1 MFKNQ
6 FIKFGSTA
14 LLLFVALSVVGCMTI
29 NPNAQWDASS
39 SLAGNPAAG
48 NAASSPAMDY
58 MTALKLVRNWG
69 PITSG
74 ASSLF
79 LKTEGQ
85 PTSNEAEVTV
95 TFKYAVY
102 HCFYADTP
110 NPVIVNKFLADPP
123 TSVDINCRE
132 GRLSVWDSEK
142 ETKQLIAAW
151 KTMVSG
157 PPADSPKQAAAFD
170 AVAAQYRADP
180 AAFTLPEAARAF
192 KVQAETAMREK
203 RLWDAADRYSKALA
217 LNPSWAPGHFNLAL
231 IYGEIALPGLAM
243 SEMKK
248 YLKLAPDANNAR
260 AAQDKIYEWQ
270 DKAIR

>member
-1 MFKNQ
+1 MRDNQ
-6 FIKFGSTA
+6 PERPMG
-14 LLLFVALSVVGCMTI
+14 
-29 NPNAQWDASS
+29 ASS

-48 NAASSPAMDY
+48 NAASAPAMDY
-58 MTALKLVRNWG
+58 ITALKLVSNWG
-69 PITSG
+69 AITDSG
-74 ASSLF
+74 MGRF
-79 LKTEGQ
+79 LVMAGQ

-95 TFKYAVY
+95 TLNKNGGVY

-110 NPVIVNKFLADPP
+110 NPVIVYKFLADPP
-123 TSVDINCRE
+123 TMVDINCRG
-132 GRLSVWDSEK
+132 GRLSVWGSEV

-157 PPADSPKQAAAFD
+157 PPADSPEQAAAFD

-180 AAFTLPEAARAF
+180 AALTLPEAARAF

-203 RLWDAADRYSKALA
+203 HLWDAADRYSKALA
-217 LNPSWAPGHFNLAL
+217 ISPSWAPGHFNLAL

-260 AAQDKIYEWQ
+260 AADKNRGTQ
-270 DKAIR
+270 

>member
-29 NPNAQWDASS
+29 NPNAQAGASS

-48 NAASSPAMDY
+48 DAASAPAMDY
-58 MTALKLVRNWG
+58 VTALKLVRNWG
-69 PITSG
+69 AITSG
-74 ASSLF
+74 GWSFREEAAR
-79 LKTEGQ
+79 

-95 TFKYAVY
+95 TLKNGGVY

-157 PPADSPKQAAAFD
+157 PPADSSEQAAAFD

-217 LNPSWAPGHFNLAL
+217 LSPSWAPGHFNLAL

-243 SEMKK
+243 WEMKK